1 MNHFYENIPG
11 WFNFS
16 PLYQRMVAEAQD
28 GARFVEIGAWKGRST
43 AFMGVEIANSGK
55 NIDFTVVD
63 TFQGSDEH
71 KTEDAIINNTL
82 EDEFLKNTAPIR
94 DYYKLL
100 VMQSVT
106 ASRFFP
112 DHSLDFVFIDA
123 AHDYESVKQ
132 DIEAWLPKVKKGGVI
147 AGDDFSTWPGVAK
160 AVNEIF
166 PEAVK
171 EDIYWLQRL

>member
-1 MNHFYENIPG
+1 M
-11 WFNFS
+11 
-16 PLYQRMVAEAQD
+16 
-28 GARFVEIGAWKGRST
+28 
-43 AFMGVEIANSGK
+43 
-55 NIDFTVVD
+55 
-63 TFQGSDEH
+63 
-71 KTEDAIINNTL
+71 
-82 EDEFLKNTAPIR
+82 EDEFLKNTAPIA

-112 DHSLDFVFIDA
+112 DNSLDFVFIDA

-132 DIEAWLPKVKKGGVI
+132 DIKAWLPKVKKGGVI
-147 AGDDFSTWPGVAK
+147 AGDDFSTWPDVAK